1 MEVALRE
8 CVCGEEMRTPTES
21 EGESEV
27 VLACCVVVLCCSFY
41 LSIAVSPCLLTT
53 LSTEE

>member
-1 MEVALRE
+1 MEVAWRV

-27 VLACCVVVLCCSFY
+27 VLACCVAVLCCSFY